1 MGGVGDAAGDG
12 PGRPWER
19 LSVTWSVVLAEQL
32 VRPWRVF
39 QSPACG
45 SGKGRKRLHGFQKR
59 KKGSEDSDGDLSV
72 AVRRRGCA
80 LLPPSPALLEAYLA
94 WEE

>member
-1 MGGVGDAAGDG
+1 MGGAGDAAGDG

-19 LSVTWSVVLAEQL
+19 PSVTWSVVLAEQL

-59 KKGSEDSDGDLSV
+59 KKGSEDSDHDLSV
-72 AVRRRGCA
+72 CGSEEERLC
-80 LLPPSPALLEAYLA
+80 PPHPPPLLEAYLA